1 MSNMNPKFDV
11 GGLYIKLPY
20 YYLVSNGEY
29 EETEQKMFLLV
40 RKFRQKPDRMTKE
53 QTYWELE
60 SVDSGRRVK
69 VREKTMRNQVVNG
82 KAEYQ

>member
-1 MSNMNPKFDV
+1 MSNMNPKFEI

>member
-20 YYLVSNGEY
+20 CYQAYNGEY
-29 EETEQKMFLLV
+29 EEAKEKMFLLV
-40 RKFRQKPDRMTKE
+40 RKFRQRPDRMTKE

-60 SVDSGRRVK
+60 SVDSGHRVK

-82 KAEYQ
+82 KAQYQ

>member
-11 GGLYIKLPY
+11 GGLYIKLPSCY
-20 YYLVSNGEY
+20 QVSNGEY
-29 EETEQKMFLLV
+29 EESEQKLFLLV
-40 RKFRQKPDRMTKE
+40 RKFRQRPDRTAKE

>member
-20 YYLVSNGEY
+20 CYQVSNGEY
-29 EETEQKMFLLV
+29 EETEQKLFLLV
-40 RKFRQKPDRMTKE
+40 RKFRQRPDRTTKE